1 MEEFIHPTKNDS
13 MEYSDISM
21 DGLSLSWALKQTSFQ
36 EVKRYYTPNQLKDSE

>member
-21 DGLSLSWALKQTSFQ
+21 DGLSLNWALKQASFQ
-36 EVKRYYTPNQLKDSE
+36 ENKSYYTPNQLNDIE